1 MLSILLYLQNEGK
14 LSARELADRL
24 EVSERTIMRDM
35 ESLSMSGIPVYAERG
50 SSGGWLLA
58 EGYRMK
64 LTGMKAEELIALV
77 IATHPALLAD
87 LGIEQHFNLALQKL
101 FAATPVS
108 IKQNAEQLQRKIHID
123 GASWHKAQESCPFLN
138 IIQEATLSERKLCIH
153 YKREGQELSVRNIHP
168 LGLVA
173 KRSVWY
179 VVGQSSEGLRTY
191 RVSRIAYA
199 ALLEDTFEYPSDFVL
214 DQFWEQSKAEFKQAL
229 PHFVVCV
236 RMNEATLRR
245 IEQERYVHILE
256 LKRTSDGA
264 IEATIDCAT
273 LEYGCSLFL
282 GLGASVKVLS
292 PPELRSKLISEAQAM
307 MLLYKE
313 ELS

>member
-64 LTGMKAEELIALV
+64 LTGMKAEELIALI
-77 IATHPALLAD
+77 IATHPGLLAD

-101 FAATPVS
+101 LASTPSS

-123 GASWHKAQESCPFLN
+123 GASWHKAQESCPYLN

-153 YKREGQELSVRNIHP
+153 YNKEGQPPSVRNIHP

-179 VVGQSSEGLRTY
+179 VVGQSAEGLRTY

-199 ALLEDTFEYPSDFVL
+199 TLLEDTFEYPVDFVL
-214 DQFWEQSKAEFKQAL
+214 DQYWEQSKAEFKHAL
-229 PHFVVCV
+229 PHYVVCV
-236 RMNEATLRR
+236 RMNEAALRR

-256 LKRTSDGA
+256 LKNHSNGSL
-264 IEATIDCAT
+264 EAMIDCAT
-273 LEYGCSLFL
+273 LEYGCSLLL
-282 GLGASVKVLS
+282 GLGASVEVLS
-292 PPELRSKLISEAQAM
+292 PPELRAKMISEAQAI
-307 MLLYKE
+307 LNCYSSKN
-313 ELS
+313 